1 MIPFEKDL
9 IRYFTTRDKIQKRNA
24 NIAKQLSYCT
34 QIFDENIPEL
44 TQEQQK
50 EIRDYWN
57 KIAFAY
63 PVNTEWH
70 RMYTHKTGHFS
81 KDYIPNELHY
91 YFVEYGLIK
100 FDYLRAFT
108 DKNYLGLLFKEIKQP
123 PTVIRCIQGLY
134 YDSNYTPISLK
145 QACDLMC
152 ESAPNGIV
160 IKPSIHSWGGRNI
173 TFIKQ
178 AVDAGRIQRLFSDY
192 GKNFIVQKV
201 ISQHPALS
209 AIHSESVNTM
219 RIITILLDGE
229 VNILSA
235 CLRMGVGKSQV
246 DNFSQ
251 GGVGCGI
258 QPDGRLCSVGYDR
271 FGKKVL
277 QHPSGFHF
285 EDCVIPNFNA
295 VLDSVKKVALRVPQ
309 FGVAS
314 WDFALDET
322 GTPVL
327 IEYNVGQG
335 GIDIHQY
342 NNGPLY
348 GDKTDKVISRVFKNY
363 CYEDTTLQYN
373 YNVFCDHVTVKN
385 GSKQMPWIRVAKT
398 HHQQPVTRIGEHAFE
413 NAMAVFVHLP
423 KGVTNLDYCAFYNC
437 KRLRKV
443 RLQEGLLTVGRSAFN
458 GCVNLKSIRLPETV
472 TSIGI
477 RAFKNVGTLRIYIPA
492 QTTSIAQNAFEGCT
506 SVHICGK
513 ANSYAQEY
521 ARQHNFKFTCV

>member
-9 IRYFTTRDKIQKRNA
+9 FRFFSTRERIRKKNA
-24 NIAKQLSYCT
+24 NIAMQLSYCT
-34 QIFDENIPEL
+34 KNFDEDTVPL
-44 TQEQQK
+44 TGEQMK
-50 EIRDYWN
+50 EIHSRWD

-63 PVNTEWH
+63 PVNTEWQQ
-70 RMYTHKTGHFS
+70 MYTNKTGKFS

-91 YFVEYGLIK
+91 YFVEYSMINY
-100 FDYLRAFT
+100 DYLRAFT
-108 DKNYLGLLFKEIKQP
+108 DKNYLGLLFPEIKQP
-123 PTVIRCIQGLY
+123 PTVVHCVQGLF
-134 YDSNYTPISLK
+134 YDENYVPIDKDAAANLLSLH
-145 QACDLMC
+145 
-152 ESAPNGIV
+152 APNGIV

-173 TFIKQ
+173 SFFKQ
-178 AVDAGRIQRLFSDY
+178 ELDGAQVKKLFSDY

-201 ISQHPALS
+201 IRQHEALA
-209 AIHSESVNTM
+209 AIHRDSVNTM

-258 QPDGRLCSVGYDR
+258 QTNGQLRSVGYDR

-277 QHPSGFHF
+277 QHPGGFHF
-285 EDCVIPNFNA
+285 ENCIIPNFEKVKDA
-295 VLDSVKKVALRVPQ
+295 VKLVAMRVPQ

-327 IEYNVGQG
+327 IEYNVSQG

-348 GDKTDKVISRVFKNY
+348 GDKTEKIIDRVFKNY
-363 CYEDTTLQYN
+363 CVEDAALPYN

-385 GSKQMPWIRVAKT
+385 GSKEMPYIRVRGN
-398 HHQQPVTRIGEHAFE
+398 HHNQQVTRIGEHAFE
-413 NAMAVFVHLP
+413 GAKLCFISLP
-423 KGVTNLDYCAFYNC
+423 EGLTNIDYCAFYKC
-437 KRLRKV
+437 EKLRRVKLRNGLKV
-443 RLQEGLLTVGRSAFN
+443 IGRSAFN
-458 GCVNLKSIRLPETV
+458 GCIMLRSIRLPKSV
-472 TSIGI
+472 TTIGT
-477 RAFKNVGTLRIYIPA
+477 RAFMNVGDLTIHIPVA
-492 QTTSIAQNAFEGCT
+492 TTSIADDAFDGC
-506 SVHICGK
+506 SKVCIYGK
-513 ANSYAQEY
+513 AGSYAETFAKKHQY
-521 ARQHNFKFTCV
+521 RFVCR